1 MSSALLE
8 VKQLSRIFAAGSEEV
23 IALDNVDLTIE
34 AGEFVAI
41 VGASGSGKSTLMNI
55 LGCLDQPSKGSYT
68 MAGRETSGL
77 TKDELAELRREHF
90 GFIFQRYHLMPDLGA
105 IGNVEIP
112 AVYSGAPKGQRRS
125 RAIAILERLGLGDR
139 MDHRPNQ
146 LSGGQQQRVSIAR
159 ALMNGG
165 EIILADEP
173 TGALDSKSGENVLD
187 ILKELHAAGHTIII
201 VTHDMDVAGHA
212 DRIIEIKDGAILA
225 DQRKPDRPVSTTAK
239 LTQQP
244 ASAGWLS
251 GFMRRLMEALPMAL
265 RSMIAHRTRTALT
278 MLGIIVGIAAV
289 VAVVGLGEGG
299 QRMVLNEIN
308 GLGASTISIFPGKDW
323 GDENAAKIKSLVI
336 ADAEALGSQ
345 PYVDSVTPSVSA
357 TGKAQFGNVSVDA
370 TINGVG
376 DNYFRVVQRKIV
388 QGSFFDARSQ
398 AMGLQQVVIDDNT
411 KQALFKN
418 VANPVGQVI
427 VVAQVPVVVIGV
439 AAKTTGGM
447 GEDKRLQIYMPY
459 TSLFTRIS
467 GAGSLSEITL
477 RVSDNVDTQAAEK
490 AIVALLERRHGTKDF
505 FIFNSDQ
512 MRKTIENTTKIL
524 SLLMSSIAAIALVV
538 GGIGVMNIMLV
549 SVTERTKEIG
559 LRMAV
564 GARQIDIMLQFL
576 IEASAVTVTGAIIGV
591 GLALAIGAVFAPIG
605 SSFPMIVS
613 VNAIMVACIT
623 AVIVGL
629 TFGFLPARKAARLNP
644 IDALARD

>member
-8 VKQLSRIFAAGSEEV
+8 VKQLSRIFAAGSEQV
-23 IALDNVDLTIE
+23 VALNNVDVSIA

-55 LGCLDQPSKGSYT
+55 LGCLDQPTKGSYI

-105 IGNVEIP
+105 IANVEIP
-112 AVYSGAPKGQRRS
+112 AVYSGAPKNERRS
-125 RAIAILERLGLGDR
+125 RAISILERLGLGDR

-173 TGALDSKSGENVLD
+173 TGALDSRSGKNVLD
-187 ILKELHAAGHTIII
+187 ILKELHAAGHTIIM
-201 VTHDMDVAGHA
+201 VTHDMDVASHA
-212 DRIIEIKDGAILA
+212 DRIIEIKDGVIVA
-225 DQRKPDRPVSTTAK
+225 DQRKPDRPVSASGK
-239 LTQQP
+239 LTRSP
-244 ASAGWLS
+244 APAGWFG

-299 QRMVLNEIN
+299 QRMVLQEIN

-336 ADAEALGSQ
+336 ADAEALASQ
-345 PYVDSVTPSVSA
+345 PYVDSVTPVVST
-357 TGKAQFGNVSVDA
+357 TGKARYGNISVDA
-370 TINGVG
+370 TINGVA
-376 DNYFRVVQRKIV
+376 DNYFRVVQRRIV

-398 AMGLQQVVIDDNT
+398 TMGLQQAVIDDNT
-411 KQALFKN
+411 RQALFRN
-418 VANPVGQVI
+418 VANPIGQVI
-427 VVAQVPVVVIGV
+427 VVAEVPVVVIGV

-447 GEDKRLQIYMPY
+447 GGDKRLQIYMPY
-459 TSLFTRIS
+459 TSIFSRIT
-467 GAGSLSEITL
+467 GADSLREITL
-477 RVSDNVDTQAAEK
+477 RVSDNVDTKAAEN
-490 AIVALLERRHGTKDF
+490 AIVALLERRHGTRDF

-512 MRKTIENTTKIL
+512 MRKTIQNTTQIL

-576 IEASAVTVTGAIIGV
+576 IEASAVTVTGAIVGV
-591 GLALAIGAVFAPIG
+591 GLALGIGAIFAPVG
-605 SSFPMIVS
+605 SAFPMIVS
-613 VNAIMVACIT
+613 ANAILVACIT

-629 TFGFLPARKAARLNP
+629 TFGFLPARKAAQLNP

>member
-23 IALDNVDLTIE
+23 IALDNIDLTIR

-55 LGCLDQPSKGSYT
+55 LGCLDQPSKGSYI

-187 ILKELHAAGHTIII
+187 ILKELHASGHTIII

-212 DRIIEIKDGAILA
+212 DRVIEIKDGAIVA
-225 DQRKPDRPVSTTAK
+225 DQRKPDRPISASAK
-239 LTQQP
+239 LTQSP
-244 ASAGWLS
+244 APAGWFS
-251 GFMRRLMEALPMAL
+251 GFVRRLMEALPMAL

-357 TGKAQFGNVSVDA
+357 TGKAQFGNISVDA

-388 QGSFFDARSQ
+388 QGSFFDPRSQ

-418 VANPVGQVI
+418 MANPVGQVI
-427 VVAQVPVVVIGV
+427 VVSQVPVVVIGV

-447 GEDKRLQIYMPY
+447 GGDKRLQIYMPY

-467 GAGSLSEITL
+467 GAGSLNEITL

-576 IEASAVTVTGAIIGV
+576 IEASAVTVTGAIVGV
-591 GLALAIGAVFAPIG
+591 GLALTIGAVFAPVG

>member
-23 IALDNVDLTIE
+23 IALDNIDLTIE

-55 LGCLDQPSKGSYT
+55 LGCLDQPSKGSYI

-512 MRKTIENTTKIL
+512 MRKTIENTTKIPHC
-524 SLLMSSIAAIALVV
+524 SCHPSPPSPSS
-538 GGIGVMNIMLV
+538 
-549 SVTERTKEIG
+549 
-559 LRMAV
+559 
-564 GARQIDIMLQFL
+564 
-576 IEASAVTVTGAIIGV
+576 SAVSA
-591 GLALAIGAVFAPIG
+591 
-605 SSFPMIVS
+605 S
-613 VNAIMVACIT
+613 
-623 AVIVGL
+623 
-629 TFGFLPARKAARLNP
+629 
-644 IDALARD
+644 

>member
-23 IALDNVDLTIE
+23 IALDNIDLTIE

>member
-23 IALDNVDLTIE
+23 IALDNIDLTIE

-55 LGCLDQPSKGSYT
+55 LGCLDQPSKGSYI

>member
-8 VKQLSRIFAAGSEEV
+8 VKQLSRIFSAGSEEV
-23 IALDNVDLTIE
+23 VALNNVDVSIA

-55 LGCLDQPSKGSYT
+55 LGCLDQPTKGSYT

-105 IGNVEIP
+105 IANVEIP
-112 AVYSGAPKGQRRS
+112 AVYSGAPKGQRRD

-201 VTHDMDVAGHA
+201 VTHDMDVASHA
-212 DRIIEIKDGAILA
+212 DRIIEIKDGVIVA
-225 DQRKPDRPVSTTAK
+225 DQRKPDRPVSASAK
-239 LTQQP
+239 LTQSP
-244 ASAGWLS
+244 EPAGWLS
-251 GFMRRLMEALPMAL
+251 GFVRRLMEALPMAL

-299 QRMVLNEIN
+299 QRMVLQEIN

-336 ADAEALGSQ
+336 ADAEALKSQ

-357 TGKAQFGNVSVDA
+357 TGKAQFGNISVDA

-398 AMGLQQVVIDDNT
+398 SMGLQQAVIDDNT

-427 VVAQVPVVVIGV
+427 VVAEVPVVVIGV

-447 GEDKRLQIYMPY
+447 GGDKRLQVYVPY

-467 GAGSLSEITL
+467 GAGSLNEITL

-512 MRKTIENTTKIL
+512 MRKTIENTTQIL

-576 IEASAVTVTGAIIGV
+576 IEASAVTVTGAVVGV

>member
-23 IALDNVDLTIE
+23 IALDNIDLTIE

-55 LGCLDQPSKGSYT
+55 LGCLDQPSKGSYI

-125 RAIAILERLGLGDR
+125 RAIAILQRLGLGDR

-212 DRIIEIKDGAILA
+212 DRIIEIKDGAIIA
-225 DQRKPDRPVSTTAK
+225 DQRKPDRLVSTTAK

>member
-23 IALDNVDLTIE
+23 IALDNIDLTIE

-55 LGCLDQPSKGSYT
+55 LGCLDQPSKGSYI

-212 DRIIEIKDGAILA
+212 DRVIEIKDGAILA

-244 ASAGWLS
+244 ASDGWLS

>member
-55 LGCLDQPSKGSYT
+55 LGCLDQPSKGSYI

-105 IGNVEIP
+105 IANVEIP

-201 VTHDMDVAGHA
+201 VTHDMNVAAHA
-212 DRIIEIKDGAILA
+212 DRIIEIKDGTILA
-225 DQRKPDRPVSTTAK
+225 DQRNPDRPVSTTAK

-244 ASAGWLS
+244 APAGWLS

-336 ADAEALGSQ
+336 ADAEALASQ

-467 GAGSLSEITL
+467 GAGSLNEITL

-591 GLALAIGAVFAPIG
+591 GLALAIGAIFAPVG

>member
-23 IALDNVDLTIE
+23 IALDNIDLTIE

-55 LGCLDQPSKGSYT
+55 LGCLDQPSKGSYI

-225 DQRKPDRPVSTTAK
+225 DQRKPDRLVSTTAK